1 MLIHHNIFLFPQ
13 SYSKCIAFLPKI
25 NKFVIMSEV
34 LSKYLP
40 EHAVEPCF
48 ELIKAN
54 EVHLKIVNERVTR
67 HGDYRKG
74 PGGKHEIT
82 INSNLNKY
90 KFLMTL
96 IHEIAHLVAFKK
108 FGRNIKPH
116 GNEWKYTF
124 QQLMVPFIRPEIF
137 PSQVLPLMARHFRNP
152 AASSDTDAT
161 LSLALK
167 QFDKENDKN
176 YIFEIPYGSFFRIY
190 NGKIFKKGA
199 QRIKRF
205 ECQEVST
212 GRIYLFSPN
221 AEVELLPARC

>member
-1 MLIHHNIFLFPQ
+1 
-13 SYSKCIAFLPKI
+13 
-25 NKFVIMSEV
+25 
-34 LSKYLP
+34 LP
-40 EHAVEPCF
+40 EHAVIPCF
-48 ELIKAN
+48 ELIVAN
-54 EVHLKIVNERVTR
+54 EVHLKIVNERMTR

-74 PGGKHEIT
+74 SNGKHEIT
-82 INSNLNKY
+82 INSSLNKY

-137 PSQVLPLMARHFRNP
+137 PNHVLPLMARHFKNP
-152 AASSDTDAT
+152 TASSDTDAT

-167 QFDKENDKN
+167 QFDASNDKN
-176 YIFEIPYGSFFRIY
+176 YIFEIPYGSLFRIH

-199 QRIKRF
+199 LRVKRY
-205 ECQEVST
+205 ECEEVSS
-212 GRIYLFSPN
+212 RRVYLFNPN
-221 AEVELLPARC
+221 AEVELLPH